1 MNRWFRFYESVLSD
15 RKVQMLSPELF
26 KHWVNLLCL
35 CSQNG
40 GKLPSLR
47 DIAFELGRLSE
58 SKAAEVLSKLHRAGL
73 LDKLEDGFAPHNWES
88 RQYIHK
94 QDPTNSER
102 QKRYRNRRKSVTH
115 NGESNG
121 VTSDGITAPDCTDVT
136 YSEAN
141 ASGADAPPDPAI
153 AEREYFDRGKQVAGK
168 SSGGLLAKLLKAKGG
183 NVALARSAVEAASQ
197 KHNPSE
203 YLAACCRDG
212 PLARPLTEHQRKQQE
227 LKDIRN
233 AIGSFSEGS
242 SSGDEPDTRLL
253 RYDPGGR
260 PEGVRGGPD
269 RAFADIPGGRR

>member
-136 YSEAN
+136 DSEPIG
-141 ASGADAPPDPAI
+141 SGADAPPLDPSI
-153 AEREYFDRGKQVAGK
+153 AEREFFDRGKQVCGRT
-168 SSGGLLAKLLKAKGG
+168 SGGLLAKLLKAKGG
-183 NVALARSAVEAASQ
+183 NVALARSAVETASQ
-197 KHNPSE
+197 KQNPCE
-203 YLAACCRDG
+203 YVAACCRDG

-227 LKDIRN
+227 TRDVLN
-233 AIGSFSEGS
+233 ALGNFASGGS
-242 SSGDEPDTRLL
+242 SGGEADTRLL
-253 RYDPGGR
+253 RHDPD
-260 PEGVRGGPD
+260 E
-269 RAFADIPGGRR
+269 